1 MEQLTQAFEDQ
12 AVRQLLQGDEPD
24 LAEAFSQVDAHL
36 RRRFVKGARDRL
48 PGLRPE
54 DLADAWQ
61 DTLRDLLRAV
71 RVGAFDADRELAP
84 WLWTI
89 FIRRAFDSLRR
100 KERYQGVLDKVRTRL
115 VGTAVGDIFECMEDE
130 ERSHLLRMVR
140 EAVLRLPPRQQI
152 VMNAFVEHFPATED
166 REALCRYVSA
176 AVGHE
181 ESRTLVMRAL
191 GDARR
196 KVGALLQIR
205 RA

>member
-115 VGTAVGDIFECMEDE
+115 VGTAVG
-130 ERSHLLRMVR
+130 
-140 EAVLRLPPRQQI
+140 
-152 VMNAFVEHFPATED
+152 
-166 REALCRYVSA
+166 
-176 AVGHE
+176 
-181 ESRTLVMRAL
+181 
-191 GDARR
+191 
-196 KVGALLQIR
+196 
-205 RA
+205 